1 MWVLDMFWGTLFQLA
16 VSAFNWINLVMEE
29 VGEKVGRMLNEEAS
43 RG

>member
-1 MWVLDMFWGTLFQLA
+1 MWVLETFWGTLFQLA
-16 VSAFNWINLVMEE
+16 VSLFNWINQVMEE